1 VASTKK
7 VCLEVV
13 LSRCARKWAA
23 VGPGAVRLVT
33 NDMTERRGQTRHAKV
48 VRRCV
53 VELWRCS
60 RFYFVLVGTNI
71 YPETSYKSREGLQ
84 GREIACIDETTDAS
98 IYPEASRRHG
108 ASARGGS

>member
-1 VASTKK
+1 
-7 VCLEVV
+7 
-13 LSRCARKWAA
+13 
-23 VGPGAVRLVT
+23 
-33 NDMTERRGQTRHAKV
+33 
-48 VRRCV
+48 V

-98 IYPEASRRHG
+98 IYPQRPAEGTEPVPEEEADGEKSMWQHLFPR
-108 ASARGGS
+108 